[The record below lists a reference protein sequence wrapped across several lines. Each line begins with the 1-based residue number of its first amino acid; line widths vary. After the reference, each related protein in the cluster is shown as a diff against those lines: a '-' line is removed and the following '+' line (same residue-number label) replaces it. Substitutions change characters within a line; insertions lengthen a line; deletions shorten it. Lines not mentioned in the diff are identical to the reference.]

1 MNRTI
6 PRQMIIRIVVTVA
19 AAIAIIFAFS
29 YEAVRS
35 TIRNNTE
42 ENYMNQVKMAA
53 QEAEAAIRHHRQM
66 VETYASAIHGIY
78 ASSRDI
84 RADLDDVTE
93 MYASQRNELVFGYW
107 FSMQS
112 DYKKQGRFAS
122 WYGYDKAGRISNLYQ
137 ANYTDESL
145 SRFRDDTRYDFY
157 HGAVKKNGT
166 YITSPYIDPYANL
179 PIISISTPVTDAK
192 GRVIGVA
199 GVDIRYGDLQQ
210 IASTLTI
217 HPTSKML
224 LITNE
229 GDILYDSDGK
239 QTGFSNIYDGSASAL
254 LPIFNKIKGQTE
266 TVVTA
271 KYQDQSMYVF
281 SVRLTEPAWSVMIML
296 PVAVV
301 DEALVNL
308 SIISVGTFVLL
319 ILVIYLLVF
328 VWVRQLITKPL
339 QQLVSASSRIAAGNY
354 AGMLHIGVN
363 NEFRQLGEHMNRMM
377 EALRKQAQMEQEMKR
392 MSSLKIV
399 GEMAAALSHEI
410 RNPLTTVRGFLQLL
424 RNKPEHAKEHV
435 YFDTMM
441 EEMER
446 ANTII
451 TEYLT
456 LAQHKFAPFQLSSL
470 NDVISHIYPL
480 VQATATA
487 NCQHIHLELQQI
499 PAIEMD
505 EKEIRQ
511 LLHNLIRNGLE
522 AMAANQS
529 MSIRTRYEADSVWL
543 EVEDEGAG
551 FEAQVLE
558 SAGTPFVTTKADG
571 TGLGLSICYSI
582 VHRHQGQL
590 MIQSEPGKTLIKVKF
605 PVNQAAAAG
614 ETKPAKDSE

>member
-6 PRQMIIRIVVTVA
+6 PRQMIIHIVVSVA
-19 AAIAIIFAFS
+19 AAIAIIFVFS

-53 QEAEAAIRHHRQM
+53 HEAEAAIRHHRQM
-66 VETYASAIHGIY
+66 VETYARVIQGIY
-78 ASSRDI
+78 ASSRNI
-84 RADLDDVTE
+84 KSDLNDVTE
-93 MYASQRNELVFGYW
+93 MYARQPNELVFGYW

-112 DYKKQGRFAS
+112 DYEKQGRFAS
-122 WYGYDKAGRISNLYQ
+122 WYGNNKEGRLSNLYQ
-137 ANYTDESL
+137 TNYIDESL
-145 SRFRDDTRYDFY
+145 PQFRDDPRYDFY

-166 YITSPYIDPYANL
+166 YITSPYMDPYVNL
-179 PIISISTPVTDAK
+179 PIISISTPVTDER

-210 IASTLTI
+210 IASKLTI
-217 HPTSKML
+217 HPTSKIL

-229 GDILYDSDGK
+229 GDILYDTDDK
-239 QTGFSNIYDGSASAL
+239 ETNFSNNNIDSATEL
-254 LPIFNKIKGQTE
+254 VPIINEIKGQKE
-266 TVVTA
+266 TVVIT
-271 KYQDQSMYVF
+271 KYHDQKMYVF
-281 SVRLTEPAWSVMIML
+281 SVRLSEPAWSAMIML

-301 DEALVNL
+301 DEVFVNL
-308 SIISVGTFVLL
+308 SMISVATFLLLVLA
-319 ILVIYLLVF
+319 IYLLVA
-328 VWVRQLITKPL
+328 VWVRQLIAKPL
-339 QQLVSASSRIAAGNY
+339 HQLVSASSRIAVGNY
-354 AGMLHIGVN
+354 NGMLRIETN
-363 NEFRQLGEHMNRMM
+363 NEFRQLGEHMNRMT
-377 EALRKQAQMEQEMKR
+377 EALRKQVQIEQEMKR

-424 RNKPEHAKEHV
+424 RSKPEHAKEHV
-435 YFDTMM
+435 YFDTMI
-441 EEMER
+441 EEIER

-456 LAQHKFAPFQLSSL
+456 LAQHKFVQFRFKSL

-487 NCQHIHLELQQI
+487 NCQYIHLDLQQT
-499 PAIEMD
+499 PALEMD

-522 AMAANQS
+522 AMDANQS
-529 MSIRTRYEADSVWL
+529 LYIRTRYEEESVWL
-543 EVEDEGAG
+543 EVEDEGSG
-551 FEAQVLE
+551 FEEKVLE
-558 SAGTPFVTTKADG
+558 SAGTPFVTTKAEG

-590 MIQSEPGKTLIKVKF
+590 MIQSEPGKTLINVKF
-605 PVNQAAAAG
+605 PVKQA
-614 ETKPAKDSE
+614 PATE